1 MLTKKIVIF
10 IIAAFAVAVTAG
22 VLAITLGPKHDG
34 DSELQHIAGGVTLIA
49 EPAEVKLE
57 LENQIHLR
65 LNVANSGNEPLLAWA
80 LDLGEDL
87 YLVKAEPRELL
98 YHKGGPHVHHE
109 AEDEYENE
117 HEDEEGHGNVLIYAI
132 PIEPG
137 DVFQLELTLRVLF
150 DSEGKFDSN
159 PELRLSYARGT
170 KDAQT
175 LAVSDLQRFR
185 DTFVTFPFVGARIHI
200 TR

>member
-22 VLAITLGPKHDG
+22 VLAIALGPKHNG
-34 DSELQHIAGGVTLIA
+34 DNELNRTAGGVTLIA

-57 LENQIHLR
+57 PEHQIHLN
-65 LNVANSGNEPLLAWA
+65 LHVANSGNEPVLAWT
-80 LDLGEDL
+80 LDLGKDL
-87 YLVKAEPRELL
+87 YLINAEPAELF
-98 YHKGGPHVHHE
+98 YHKGGPHAHHE
-109 AEDEYENE
+109 DEHENE

-150 DSEGKFDSN
+150 DSEGNFDSN